1 MSKIKN
7 IVEKNIEDLIP
18 YVRNARIHTS
28 EQVTRIAASIK
39 EFGFINPVLIDKNN
53 GIIAGHG
60 RVEAAKKL
68 NMETVPCIFVEHL
81 TETQKRAYILAD
93 NKLALDS
100 GWDEEMLKIELEEL
114 SESNFDIDFL
124 NFDID
129 LNKDA
134 ELEIS
139 ENTTPEKEIAYKEQY
154 GVIVMC
160 KDEQEQEKIYDEL
173 SERGYD
179 CKVVAT

>member
-1 MSKIKN
+1 
-7 IVEKNIEDLIP
+7 
-18 YVRNARIHTS
+18 
-28 EQVTRIAASIK
+28 
-39 EFGFINPVLIDKNN
+39 
-53 GIIAGHG
+53 
-60 RVEAAKKL
+60 
-68 NMETVPCIFVEHL
+68 METVPCIFVEHL
-81 TETQKRAYILAD
+81 TEIQKRAYILAD

-160 KDEQEQEKIYDEL
+160 KDEEEQEKIYDEL

>member
-1 MSKIKN
+1 MKS
-7 IVEKNIEDLIP
+7 
-18 YVRNARIHTS
+18 
-28 EQVTRIAASIK
+28 
-39 EFGFINPVLIDKNN
+39 
-53 GIIAGHG
+53 
-60 RVEAAKKL
+60 
-68 NMETVPCIFVEHL
+68 VPCVFVEHL
-81 TETQKRAYILAD
+81 TDTQKRAYILAD

-114 SESNFDIDFL
+114 NASNFDIDFL

-129 LNKDA
+129 LNKDIA
-134 ELEIS
+134 LEIS

-160 KDEQEQEKIYDEL
+160 KDEEEQEKIYSEL
-173 SERGYD
+173 LERGYE

>member
-1 MSKIKN
+1 MKKIFDTVCSKCSNTYK
-7 IVEKNIEDLIP
+7 
-18 YVRNARIHTS
+18 RTS
-28 EQVTRIAASIK
+28 AASIK

-81 TETQKRAYILAD
+81 TEIQKRAYILAD

-160 KDEQEQEKIYDEL
+160 KDEEEQEKIYDEL

>member
-81 TETQKRAYILAD
+81 TEIQKRAYILAD

-160 KDEQEQEKIYDEL
+160 KDEQEQERIYDEL

>member
-160 KDEQEQEKIYDEL
+160 KDEQEQERIYDEL

>member
-1 MSKIKN
+1 
-7 IVEKNIEDLIP
+7 
-18 YVRNARIHTS
+18 
-28 EQVTRIAASIK
+28 
-39 EFGFINPVLIDKNN
+39 
-53 GIIAGHG
+53 
-60 RVEAAKKL
+60 
-68 NMETVPCIFVEHL
+68 METVPCIFVEHL

-100 GWDEEMLKIELEEL
+100 GWDKEMLKIELEEL

-139 ENTTPEKEIAYKEQY
+139 
-154 GVIVMC
+154 
-160 KDEQEQEKIYDEL
+160 
-173 SERGYD
+173 
-179 CKVVAT
+179 